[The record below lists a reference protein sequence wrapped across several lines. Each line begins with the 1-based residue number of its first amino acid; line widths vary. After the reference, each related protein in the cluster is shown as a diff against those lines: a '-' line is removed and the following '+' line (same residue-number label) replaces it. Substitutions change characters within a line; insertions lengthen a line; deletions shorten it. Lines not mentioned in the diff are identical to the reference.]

1 MNTSIIAIGY
11 CGLDRLCLLPRIPI
25 DDKVK
30 IDEYLEQGGGPAATA
45 AFTAARLGIKTAFVG
60 AVGDDSVGS
69 IIRKSLE
76 AVGIDTQ
83 YLITRPDSTSPIG
96 FCWVDQQTGKR
107 SIAWTHGN
115 AMPLEA
121 GDIPLAAIRDAD
133 AIHLDGHQG
142 DAALEAAERAS
153 HTATHVSLDAGT
165 IVPNIERLLELSDIV
180 IASEKFAAT
189 MTGLGDPKEAV
200 KQLFGMGFTSFAG
213 VTLGEKGS
221 IGYDGKQFY
230 FQPSF
235 KVDVKDTTGAGDT
248 YHGAFLASYVKC
260 LPPQECMRR
269 AAAAAAIKCTALGG
283 RTAIPDMLTLEQ
295 FLKQHK

>member
-11 CGLDRLCLLPRIPI
+11 CGLDRLCLLPHIPI

-60 AVGDDSVGS
+60 VVGDDMAGS
-69 IIRKSLE
+69 IIRKGLDD
-76 AVGIDTQ
+76 VGIDTH
-83 YLITRPDSTSPIG
+83 YLVQRPNSTSPLG
-96 FCWVDQQTGKR
+96 FCWVDQKTGKR

-115 AMPLEA
+115 ALPLEP
-121 GDIPLAAIRDAD
+121 GEIPLAAIRDAD

-142 DAALEAAERAS
+142 DAALEASELAS

-165 IVPNIERLLELSDIV
+165 IVPDIERLLELSDII
-180 IASEKFAAT
+180 IASEKFAT
-189 MTGLGDPKEAV
+189 TVTGSGDPKEAV
-200 KQLFGMGFTSFAG
+200 KILFKIGFTNFSG
-213 VTLGEKGS
+213 ITLGEKGS
-221 IGYDGKQFY
+221 LGYDGAQLF

-283 RTAIPDMLTLEQ
+283 RTAIPDMTTLER
-295 FLKQHK
+295 FLKQHE

>member
-1 MNTSIIAIGY
+1 MNPSIIAIGY
-11 CGLDRLCLLPRIPI
+11 CGLDRLCLLPHIPI

-30 IDEYLEQGGGPAATA
+30 ITEYLEQGGGPAATA
-45 AFTAARLGIKTAFVG
+45 AYTAARLGIKTAFVG
-60 AVGDDSVGS
+60 VVGDDLAGG
-69 IIRKSLE
+69 IIREGLQE
-76 AVGIDTQ
+76 VGIDTSHLVQ
-83 YLITRPDSTSPIG
+83 RPNSSSPMG

-115 AMPLEA
+115 AMPLGA
-121 GDIPLAAIRDAD
+121 GEIPLAAIRDAD

-142 DAALEAAERAS
+142 DAALEAAEHAS

-165 IVPNIERLLELSDIV
+165 IVPDLERLLELSDII
-180 IASEKFAAT
+180 IASETFAAT
-189 MTGLGDPKEAV
+189 VTGSGNPKESV
-200 KQLFGMGFTSFAG
+200 KLLFKYGYTNIAG

-221 IGYDGKQFY
+221 LVYDGAQLY

-235 KVDVKDTTGAGDT
+235 KVAVKDTTGAGDT

-283 RTAIPDMLTLEQ
+283 RTAIPDMTTLNN
-295 FLKQHK
+295 FLKQQG